1 MRIALVGVSVEE
13 NRKFAE
19 LIAAVYGLEHES
31 FRSVVRWGLREM
43 GVPAPYEHALVWAIS
58 EALREWN
65 RNHLVS
71 LLAERLAHSDEKQTG
86 VVIDDVT
93 HPEEYRFC
101 RENGFLLVATQP
113 DPVEPVDLVVD
124 LGDPVTSCAA
134 VARCWRELRGELVVP
149 VGA

>member
-65 RNHLVS
+65 HNHLVS
-71 LLAERLAHSDEKQTG
+71 LLAERLAHSDERQTG

-93 HPEEYRFC
+93 HPEEYCFC